1 MVQRCEGEA
10 QMIDSVSMGP
20 VVWQETLTT
29 ALVVWEMHP
38 KIKNTIVIYSIS
50 RVYAV
55 ITFCLLSLQPRHIT
69 NKKYVE
75 MLGESQNRIKSMA
88 LIYEKL
94 YQSEHLADIDFSEY
108 IMTLAHGL
116 GRSYRL
122 DTARA
127 SIKTG
132 AENISLDIDTAI
144 LCELTINELVFN
156 ALKHVFLY
164 GKKGEIEIT
173 VGSNDDIK
181 FLVSDKY
188 WYTRHCR
195 FQNYLLVTL
204 RPSWQKIDQM
214 VSHQIEVKER
224 PSR

>member
-1 MVQRCEGEA
+1 
-10 QMIDSVSMGP
+10 MGP
-20 VVWQETLTT
+20 AVWQETLST

-38 KIKNTIVIYSIS
+38 KIKNTIAICIS
-50 RVYAV
+50 RVYTV
-55 ITFCLLSLQPRHIT
+55 IIFCLLSLQPRHIT

-88 LIYEKL
+88 LIHEKL

-144 LCELTINELVFN
+144 PCELTINELVFN
-156 ALKHVFLY
+156 ALKHVFPY
-164 GKKGEIEIT
+164 GEKGEIEIT

-181 FLVSDKY
+181 LLVSDKY
-188 WYTRHCR
+188 WYIRHCR
-195 FQNYLLVTL
+195 FQNYTL
-204 RPSWQKIDQM
+204 ISYP
-214 VSHQIEVKER
+214 
-224 PSR
+224 